1 MKQSTYLCVI
11 YMSRT
16 RKKIIFSPFLLDF
29 SFWLIPRWEPRWRP
43 CLVTLQA
50 CSKATTHEYTSSCR
64 EDQRL
69 FTGSQIVSK
78 YCSILKTWWTRVPST
93 PPPLNHGGGMTFLC
107 TSEGIKSDQRV
118 WETSRW
124 KNVSKAWAY
133 AAKSHSTSTR
143 EYIGAKTVMHDI
155 PCTFRKVFYHWI

>member
-1 MKQSTYLCVI
+1 MLFTCQEQEKIHFLAFLAWFLVFGKIQDGGLDDNHVWWHYRPAARPPP
-11 YMSRT
+11 MS
-16 RKKIIFSPFLLDF
+16 
-29 SFWLIPRWEPRWRP
+29 IPH
-43 CLVTLQA
+43 LVERR
-50 CSKATTHEYTSSCR
+50 SKAFHRKPNCFE
-64 EDQRL
+64 
-69 FTGSQIVSK
+69 I

-93 PPPLNHGGGMTFLC
+93 PPPLNQCGGMTFLC

-155 PCTFRKVFYHWI
+155 PCTFPKVFYHWI

>member
-1 MKQSTYLCVI
+1 MCYLQVKNK
-11 YMSRT
+11 
-16 RKKIIFSPFLLDF
+16 KKIHFLAFLAWFLLFGKIQDGGLDDNHVWWHYRPAATPPPM
-29 SFWLIPRWEPRWRP
+29 SIPHLVERRSKAFHRKPNCFEILQHIKNLMDKGSINPSPLEPRWGYDF
-43 CLVTLQA
+43 
-50 CSKATTHEYTSSCR
+50 S
-64 EDQRL
+64 
-69 FTGSQIVSK
+69 
-78 YCSILKTWWTRVPST
+78 
-93 PPPLNHGGGMTFLC
+93 C

>member
-1 MKQSTYLCVI
+1 MCYLHVKN
-11 YMSRT
+11 
-16 RKKIIFSPFLLDF
+16 KKKNHFLAFLAWFLLFGKIQDG
-29 SFWLIPRWEPRWRP
+29 SLDDNHVWWRYRPAARPPPMSIPY
-43 CLVTLQA
+43 LVEKIKGFPL
-50 CSKATTHEYTSSCR
+50 
-64 EDQRL
+64 EDK
-69 FTGSQIVSK
+69 IVSK
-78 YCSILKTWWTRVPST
+78 YCSILKTWWTGVPST
-93 PPPLNHGGGMTFLC
+93 PPPLNHGGGMTFSC

-124 KNVSKAWAY
+124 KNVTKAWAY